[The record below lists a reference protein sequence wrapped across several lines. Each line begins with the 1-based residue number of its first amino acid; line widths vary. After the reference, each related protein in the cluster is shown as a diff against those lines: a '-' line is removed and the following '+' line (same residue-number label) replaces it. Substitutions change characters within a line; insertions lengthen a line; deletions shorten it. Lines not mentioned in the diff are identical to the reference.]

1 MATRIPVSWLLLLI
15 VLAVFAFFGY
25 HIIQASSHSDDSTVN
40 STPYVPSFA
49 PNNTMPSTNSMPSM
63 ENNPSLQY
71 NTAPS
76 PAQISNYLQNVPSP
90 VANEYTAEHVVPRQ
104 PPVPNQM
111 PHVSGQTEEDLRA
124 PEPLQATPPSVQ
136 YDIPEATDPLN
147 KIAYMSSEFGSNLRH
162 PEQMMERHPGIGM
175 GNVVA
180 AQIGSEQSGPGGNN
194 AAGYA
199 PEMAQNGG
207 EFMAGISAFDTSESG
222 VAYSML

>member
-1 MATRIPVSWLLLLI
+1 MLPT
-15 VLAVFAFFGY
+15 G
-25 HIIQASSHSDDSTVN
+25 
-40 STPYVPSFA
+40 
-49 PNNTMPSTNSMPSM
+49 
-63 ENNPSLQY
+63 SLQDSHIAHNAAHNVANSLSGHSSFNY
-71 NTAPS
+71 NSAS
-76 PAQISNYLQNVPSP
+76 PQLPHVPDYLQDVPTP
-90 VANEYTAEHVVPRQ
+90 PPTEDTAEHVVPRQ

-124 PEPLQATPPSVQ
+124 PEPLQATPRSVQ
-136 YDIPEATDPLN
+136 YDIPESTDPLN
-147 KIAYMSSEFGSNLRH
+147 KTAYMSAEFGSNLRH

-180 AQIGSEQSGPGGNN
+180 AQIGSERSGPGGNN

-222 VAYSML
+222 VAYSMI